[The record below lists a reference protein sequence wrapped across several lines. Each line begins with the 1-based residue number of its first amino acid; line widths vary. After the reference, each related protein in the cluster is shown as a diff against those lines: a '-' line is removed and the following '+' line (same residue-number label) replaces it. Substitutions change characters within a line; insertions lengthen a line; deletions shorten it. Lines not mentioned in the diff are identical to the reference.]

1 MRLTELHVCDGC
13 NRPFVVPL
21 TVVDLIDHERC
32 VVELHCTN
40 CGRTALGVHDDAS
53 LEELD
58 RELDETQAAMRES
71 LELLTF
77 LDEVERIDRFAD
89 ALHRDL
95 VLVED
100 F

>member
-1 MRLTELHVCDGC
+1 MRLTELHVCKDC
-13 NRPFVVPL
+13 SRPFVVPL
-21 TVVDLIDHERC
+21 SVVDLIDHDRC
-32 VVELHCTN
+32 IVELHCTN

-71 LELLTF
+71 LELLAF
-77 LDEVERIDRFAD
+77 MDELERIDRFAD
-89 ALHRDL
+89 ALRRDL
-95 VLVED
+95 VLPED